1 MPKGTLVATDETD
14 DREGPADLRRNRIR
28 ELALNALR
36 QGRVEE
42 TEAFLQAENLSVAQL
57 TQDLLVHQAELEM
70 QAEELWEANLQLH
83 KARERFSRFFR
94 FLPHPALI
102 IDPVTATIMEANE
115 RARTQ
120 FAVEGNARGV
130 GALLRRLGQ
139 GRNAQDLLASAV
151 AEAYARGEAQLTDV
165 RLALQSGAAWR
176 GGISMVRIDE
186 DSRNGAVILAVISDE
201 TERYAQI
208 DRLSSESRLEGAFAS
223 LLDLANRPALSLE
236 AVLQKAPDIFVE
248 AIGVEAD
255 ACVRIRFDG
264 REYLS
269 NGWSEQADLN
279 VLPITSKA
287 AGVGTIEFGIAEGSV
302 AGDPM
307 DGRSR
312 PSLRTYWL
320 LADLLGRII
329 EDRQLRRDLEK
340 AERLAAAGQIAAGIA
355 HDFNNLLT
363 VILGEAETISG
374 AEGLPPHLR
383 EGAGFIETASLKAAQ
398 LTHYLLAYSRQQALE
413 PERVRPVLL
422 VERCLPGWQNM
433 LGPKISLRLVAP
445 SDGWEI
451 EADAGQLESAVLNL
465 ILNARDAIEEEG
477 DIVITLRNLDFAQ
490 QMALGRAPERP
501 AVVVL
506 EVRDTGCGMTPEVLA
521 KAQEPF
527 FTTKE
532 RGKAS
537 GLGLS
542 MITGFV
548 QQTGGILDIVSSPGQ
563 GTRVLMFFPAA
574 VDSGAA

>member
-1 MPKGTLVATDETD
+1 MAADETD
-14 DREGPADLRRNRIR
+14 DREDQADLRRNRIR
-28 ELALNALR
+28 EQALSALR

-42 TEAFLQAENLSVAQL
+42 TEAFLQAENLSVVQL
-57 TQDLLVHQAELEM
+57 TQDILVHQAELEM
-70 QAEELWEANLQLH
+70 QAEELWEANLQLQ

-94 FLPHPALI
+94 FLPHPAII
-102 IDPVTATIMEANE
+102 IDPLTATIMEANE
-115 RARTQ
+115 QARSQ
-120 FAVEGNARGV
+120 FAVEGSARGA

-139 GRNAQDLLASAV
+139 GRSAQDLLASAV

-165 RLALQSGAAWR
+165 RLSLRSGEVWR

-186 DSRNGAVILAVISDE
+186 DSRSGAVILAVISDE
-201 TERYAQI
+201 TERYTQI

-236 AVLQKAPDIFVE
+236 AVLQQAPDIFLE
-248 AIGVEAD
+248 AIGVEEN
-255 ACVRIRFDG
+255 ACVRILFDG

-269 NGWSEQADLN
+269 NGWIEQRDLH
-279 VLPITSKA
+279 VLPVTSKA
-287 AGVGTIEFGIAEGSV
+287 AGGGTIEFGVAEG
-302 AGDPM
+302 GITGELL

-329 EDRQLRRDLEK
+329 EDRLLRRDLEK

-374 AEGLPPHLR
+374 ADALPPYLR
-383 EGAGFIETASLKAAQ
+383 EGAGIIEAASLKAAQ

-422 VERCLPGWQNM
+422 LERCLPAWQDM

-465 ILNARDAIEEEG
+465 ITNAKDAIDDEG
-477 DIVITLRNLDFAQ
+477 EIIVTLRNLDFVQ
-490 QMALGRAPERP
+490 QMELGRSLERP

-506 EVRDTGCGMTPEVLA
+506 EVKDTGCGMTPEVLT

-574 VDSGAA
+574 VDTGAL

>member
-1 MPKGTLVATDETD
+1 MAADEMDDTDAQSD
-14 DREGPADLRRNRIR
+14 IRRRRIR
-28 ELALNALR
+28 DLALNALR

-42 TEAFLQAENLSVAQL
+42 TEAFLQAENLSVVQL
-57 TQDLLVHQAELEM
+57 TQDVLVHQAELEM
-70 QAEELWEANLQLH
+70 QAEELWEANLQLQ

-94 FLPHPALI
+94 FLPHPAVI
-102 IDPVTATIMEANE
+102 IDPVTATITDANE
-115 RARTQ
+115 QARVQ
-120 FAVEGNARGV
+120 FAVDGARGV

-139 GRNAQDLLASAV
+139 GRGAQDLLASAV

-165 RLALQSGAAWR
+165 RLSLRSGAVWR
-176 GGISMVRIDE
+176 GGISLVRIDE
-186 DSRNGAVILAVISDE
+186 DSRSGAVILAVISDE

-223 LLDLANRPALSLE
+223 LLDLANRPTLSLE
-236 AVLQKAPDIFVE
+236 AVLQQAPDIFLE

-255 ACVRIRFDG
+255 ACVRIRFAG

-269 NGWSEQADLN
+269 NGWAEHSDLH
-279 VLPITSKA
+279 VLPITSQA
-287 AGVGTIEFGIAEGSV
+287 AGAGTIEFGMPEGGFPGEPADS
-302 AGDPM
+302 
-307 DGRSR
+307 RSR

-374 AEGLPPHLR
+374 ADALPSYLK
-383 EGAGFIETASLKAAQ
+383 EGASIIEAASLKAAR

-413 PERVRPVLL
+413 PERVRPAQLMK
-422 VERCLPGWQNM
+422 RCLQGWQDL
-433 LGPKISLRLVAP
+433 LGPKINLRLVAP
-445 SDGWEI
+445 PGGWEI
-451 EADAGQLESAVLNL
+451 EADAGQLENAVLNL
-465 ILNARDAIEEEG
+465 ISNSRDAIEEDGE
-477 DIVITLRNLDFAQ
+477 IVITLRNLDFAGQ
-490 QMALGRAPERP
+490 LELGWFPERP
-501 AVVVL
+501 GVVVL
-506 EVRDTGCGMTPEVLA
+506 EVRDTGCGMPPDVLA

-548 QQTGGILDIVSSPGQ
+548 QQTGGMVDIVSSPGQ

-574 VDSGAA
+574 TDTGVS